1 MKSILTE
8 LKTIFNKL
16 PFREIL
22 VGVLSSTLSA
32 YLIISYTQY
41 KDAETMF
48 SQIRKEIKTGATTI
62 KTVTLDK
69 NLGTPLMLNSQVPN
83 KYWENLTSDDQ
94 NLLNNCDPSKNIEK
108 FYIHLN
114 LLRTYYDLV
123 ARAVTV
129 GQGISINLAK
139 NINQEQLVAAEAAVP
154 AEISSAY
161 CRDRL
166 FPNQIKRILYKVF
179 GKI

>member
-1 MKSILTE
+1 MFYK
-8 LKTIFNKL
+8 LKIIFNKL

-32 YLIISYTQY
+32 YLIINYTQY
-41 KDAETMF
+41 KEAEDMF
-48 SQIRKEIKTGATTI
+48 SQIRKEIKTSAITI
-62 KTVTLDK
+62 KTITLDK
-69 NLGTPLMLNSQVPN
+69 NLGTPLMLNAQVPN
-83 KYWENLTSDDQ
+83 KYWEGLTSDDQ
-94 NLLNNCDPSKNIEK
+94 NSFNKCDPNKNVEK
-108 FYIHLN
+108 FYAHLN
-114 LLRTYYDLV
+114 VLRTYYDLV
-123 ARAVTV
+123 TRSFTSGQAV
-129 GQGISINLAK
+129 SSALAK

-166 FPNQIKRILYKVF
+166 LPNRIKRIMYKLR

>member
-1 MKSILTE
+1 MRIIFTK
-8 LKTIFNKL
+8 LKIIFNKL

-48 SQIRKEIKTGATTI
+48 SQIRKEIKVSVNTI

-69 NLGTPLMLNSQVPN
+69 NLGTPLMPNSQVPN
-83 KYWENLTSDDQ
+83 KYWEGLTSDDQ
-94 NLLNNCDPSKNIEK
+94 NLLNQCDPNKNIEK
-108 FYIHLN
+108 FYAHLN
-114 LLRTYYDLV
+114 VLRTYYDLV
-123 ARAVTV
+123 ARAVTS
-129 GQGISINLAK
+129 GQGVSINLVK
-139 NINQEQLVAAEAAVP
+139 NINQEQLISAETAVP

-166 FPNQIKRILYKVF
+166 LPNRIKRIMYKVF
-179 GKI
+179 GKV